1 MPMTLDDFVQRA
13 RAALKGH
20 PGAEGRQMVCDLVRQ
35 ALADPAFVAANIN
48 DATPER
54 QVLYE
59 DPELGF
65 TVLAHAYKD
74 AKTSGPHDHGPSWAI
89 YGQAAGETIMTDWEC
104 LARPTEAA
112 PGKAR
117 RIRDYAMKPGDA
129 YLYEPGILHS
139 PRRDGPTRLLRIEGM
154 NMDRVKRL
162 PYQPVDAAA

>member
-1 MPMTLDDFVQRA
+1 MTLDDFVQRA
-13 RAALKGH
+13 RTALKGH
-20 PGAEGRQMVCDLVRQ
+20 AGAEGRQMVCDLVRE

-89 YGQAAGETIMTDWEC
+89 YGQAA
-104 LARPTEAA
+104 
-112 PGKAR
+112 R
-117 RIRDYAMKPGDA
+117 R
-129 YLYEPGILHS
+129 S
-139 PRRDGPTRLLRIEGM
+139 
-154 NMDRVKRL
+154 
-162 PYQPVDAAA
+162 